1 MHPEPF
7 DLTKTENW
15 LAGMV
20 AKMMKTVQIVEK
32 GKGNDFVGDLLEHT
46 ELNDKHRR
54 IIKQMGAQVE
64 DIITRDN

>member
-1 MHPEPF
+1 MQPEPF

-32 GKGNDFVGDLLEHT
+32 GKGNDFIGDLLEHT
-46 ELNDKHRR
+46 ELKVTPHKEK
-54 IIKQMGAQVE
+54 I
-64 DIITRDN
+64 